1 MIRGKKSITVQGLLF
16 LITHIVAWRGKAG
29 PKNGDLLETC
39 LTLQAVVRIGCAALV
54 ARGSA
59 CFTWRARALAAR
71 TRWVVRT
78 SCAARNL
85 QALLH

>member
-54 ARGSA
+54 ARIGSA
-59 CFTWRARALAAR
+59 CFTWRAQ
-71 TRWVVRT
+71 RWVVRT